1 MFVDLRDHSGVV
13 QLASDPKGALEA
25 HRRMERLRNEYVVHV
40 FGTVR
45 LRHESNPK
53 MQTGEVELCV
63 DRVELLNA
71 VIKPLPFSVSH
82 VEDAKNQTPL
92 EETRLKYRVL
102 DLRTKRMAN
111 NLKLRHQVIKCMR
124 RFLEDEQGFTEIET
138 PVLTKSTPEGARDY
152 LVPSRIHPGS
162 WYALPQS
169 PQLFKQML
177 MCAGFDRYYQLA
189 RCFRD
194 EDLRADRQ
202 PEFTQLDLEMAFM
215 DQDQIMQ
222 LSEDL
227 LNKVFKECAGIELSK
242 PFPRM
247 TYDAAMS
254 RYGTDRPDTR
264 YDLRLH
270 DISTLVKDCGFKV
283 FADAVADGG
292 GVYCIRIPNGGRISN
307 SRLKWPKGEVA
318 KEAAAAG
325 LAGLSFAR
333 LGADGALEGAKPI
346 LEALEGDRANK
357 IKEHVGTEPGDLLLF
372 GAGPTRS
379 IQTALGRLRC
389 FIANSLGEIVD
400 SDVKHAALWITD
412 FPLMEWND
420 EQERYEAVHHPFTA
434 PHASDLSNLQ
444 NARAQAYDIVYNGV
458 EIGGGSLR
466 IYQREVQ
473 EKVFAAI
480 GVSKMEA
487 EEKFGYLLQCF
498 DMGAPPHGGLALGI
512 DRLVMLL
519 CGASSIRDVIAFP
532 KTTQAVCSL
541 THTPDPVPPS
551 QLKELHIRLDQ
562 SEEPH

>member
-1 MFVDLRDHSGVV
+1 VFVDLRDHSGVV
-13 QLASDPKGALEA
+13 QLASDPKGAMEA
-25 HRRMERLRNEYVVHV
+25 HRNMERLRNEYVVHV

-45 LRHESNPK
+45 LRQEANPK

-71 VIKPLPFSVSH
+71 VTKPLPFSVSH

-92 EETRLKYRVL
+92 EETRLKHRVL
-102 DLRTKRMAN
+102 DLRTKNMAD

-124 RFLEDEQGFTEIET
+124 RFLEDEHGFTEIET
-138 PVLTKSTPEGARDY
+138 PILTKSTPEGARDY

-177 MCAGFDRYYQLA
+177 MCAGFDRYYQVA

-202 PEFTQLDLEMAFM
+202 PEFTQLDMEMAFM
-215 DQDQIMQ
+215 DQDQIIR
-222 LSEDL
+222 LTEDL
-227 LNKVFKECAGIELSK
+227 LAKVFKECARVELPK

-247 TYDAAMS
+247 TYEEAMS
-254 RYGTDRPDTR
+254 TYGTDRPDTR
-264 YDLRLH
+264 YDLRLF
-270 DISTLVKDCGFKV
+270 DISTHVKGCSFQV
-283 FADAVADGG
+283 FSDAVSDGG
-292 GVYCIRIPNGGRISN
+292 SVYCIRVPDGARISN
-307 SRLKWPKGEVA
+307 SKLKWPKGEIA

-325 LAGLSFAR
+325 LAGLAFAR
-333 LGADGALEGAKPI
+333 LDSDGRLEGAKPI
-346 LEALEGDRANK
+346 LEALEGQRASK
-357 IKEHVGTEPGDLLLF
+357 IVEHVGTEPGDLLLF
-372 GAGPTRS
+372 GAGPTRR

-389 FIANSLGEIVD
+389 FVANSLG
-400 SDVKHAALWITD
+400 DVNASSIKHAPLWVTD
-412 FPLMEWND
+412 FPLMEWSS
-420 EQERYEAVHHPFTA
+420 EQERFESVHHPFTA
-434 PHASDLSNLQ
+434 PNGDDLRDLQ
-444 NARAQAYDIVYNGV
+444 KARAQAYDIVYNGV

-466 IYQREVQ
+466 IYQRDIQ

-480 GVSKMEA
+480 GMSESEA
-487 EEKFGYLLQCF
+487 EEKFGYLLRCF

-541 THTPDPVPPS
+541 THTPDPVPQS
-551 QLKELHIRLDQ
+551 QLKELRICFEQ
-562 SEEPH
+562 TEEPQ